1 MSTSV
6 QKKIIIALDVE
17 SSRQALELFS
27 RLRPFAGHFKIG
39 SKLFTAAG
47 PQVVRSIVGAGGRVF
62 LDLKFHDIPAVVAA
76 AGAEATRLGVSIFT
90 VHTAGGGEMM
100 RRTAEAVSEVA
111 ERESLERPRAIGVT
125 VLTSM
130 DNATLEEVGVPSST
144 DEQVRRLAR
153 LAFESKLDGV
163 VASPH
168 EAALVRETVKD
179 QNFIIVAPGVRP
191 RDVSHDDQRRVMTPI
206 DALRAGADYLVIGR
220 AIINA
225 TDPELAA
232 EKIIEE
238 MSQNSNEDN
247 EEEPDR

>member
-1 MSTSV
+1 MLASA
-6 QKKIIIALDVE
+6 QEKIIIALDVE
-17 SSRQALELFS
+17 SSREALELFK
-27 RLRPFAGHFKIG
+27 RLRRFAGHFKIG

-47 PQVVRSIVGAGGRVF
+47 PQVVRDIVSAGGRVF
-62 LDLKFHDIPAVVAA
+62 LDLKFHDIPATVAA

-90 VHTAGGGEMM
+90 VHAAGGSEMM

-111 ERESLERPRAIGVT
+111 ERERVERPRAIGVT

-130 DNATLEEVGVPSST
+130 ENSTLKEVGVSSST

-153 LAFESKLDGV
+153 LAFESRLDGV

-191 RDVSHDDQRRVMTPI
+191 RDVSHDDQRRVMTPA

-225 TDPELAA
+225 PDPELAA

-238 MSQNSNEDN
+238 ISQNSNEDN
-247 EEEPDR
+247 EEETDS